1 MSIVRTALVAA
12 AIVAPALA
20 AHAATPRLTD
30 VQYIA
35 ASRCIGLMESKALGP
50 VDDYALKAR
59 LRDEGAG
66 RVSSVWDMADQ
77 ARNEAASAASRAS
90 GYDKARLI
98 SERDSVFVALMPPT
112 QTTAAPNTT
121 HAE

>member
-59 LRDEGAG
+59 L
-66 RVSSVWDMADQ
+66 
-77 ARNEAASAASRAS
+77 
-90 GYDKARLI
+90 I
-98 SERDSVFVALMPPT
+98 SERDSVCVALMPPT